1 MFYSFGPSASDF
13 CPPSW
18 CRRRPRPSISLVL
31 FWFALAGSCVFR
43 RRRQGQTPF
52 PSIKL
57 TPAVSNRAKSLA
69 MVIDVHT
76 LRVFDRR
83 RFLSRTP
90 GWSAF
95 VNSTPAASRA
105 CLITLSVDR
114 RCSPLPAS
122 NKRMVATPT
131 PAASASCCWF
141 QSIRPRAALHWAEV
155 SILTYE
161 ASQSNSSIYLKLFDF
176 PIFIFYI

>member
-1 MFYSFGPSASDF
+1 MIVVPSLSDELPRIVFDAAPRRVPAFASETDGLRPNVEDHRPGRLIPSGRG
-13 CPPSW
+13 CTDYCAPSW
-18 CRRRPRPSISLVL
+18 CRRRPPQYFVSPFLVC
-31 FWFALAGSCVFR
+31 ALQVHASSAGAR
-43 RRRQGQTPF
+43 NQTPF
-52 PSIKL
+52 PSMDL
-57 TPAVSNRAKSLA
+57 TPAASNRAKSLA

-131 PAASASCCWF
+131 PAASASCC
-141 QSIRPRAALHWAEV
+141 
-155 SILTYE
+155 
-161 ASQSNSSIYLKLFDF
+161 
-176 PIFIFYI
+176 

>member
-1 MFYSFGPSASDF
+1 MIVVPSLSDELSRIVFDAAPRRVPAFDSETDGLRPNVEDHRPGCLIPSGRACTDF
-13 CPPSW
+13 CAPSW

-43 RRRQGQTPF
+43 RRTQGQTPF
-52 PSIKL
+52 PSMNL
-57 TPAVSNRAKSLA
+57 TPAASNRAKSLA

-131 PAASASCCWF
+131 PAASASCC
-141 QSIRPRAALHWAEV
+141 
-155 SILTYE
+155 
-161 ASQSNSSIYLKLFDF
+161 
-176 PIFIFYI
+176 